1 MLRGSS
7 DTSTRGG
14 NAVNPPSAIG
24 RICPFAGGF
33 FYFQKLSEKRRIEMS
48 VDQKSM
54 RTTMKK
60 MNGDSLT
67 PILIFRRL
75 AGKQKFLLESS
86 LKHDG
91 SGRYSFMGMDP
102 LKSFQGSGNELEEY
116 IYESKKKYVHTGD
129 VLVLLK
135 RLLPRIDNDIDFPFT
150 GGAVGY
156 VGYGAG
162 RNVEGGPVDDL
173 GLPDIHL
180 NVYETIIVFDHLL
193 NEVTILRTET
203 GAVQG
208 TQSLDELA
216 AIISSNAEKMDSD
229 FELGEFTCQT
239 TQEEYENLVR
249 KGKEYIRNG
258 EVEQVVLSRRLEADF
273 QGDPFSL
280 YRKLRKKNPSP
291 YMYYMDF
298 DDYVIVGASPES
310 LVKVT
315 GGKMMINPIAGTR
328 RRGKDEAEDA
338 ALVKELLADPKEL
351 AEHDM
356 LVKLGRYEAEEVC
369 VPGTIDIM
377 KYRKVVS
384 YEHVM
389 HLVSEVEGTLS
400 PALHPLDALTT
411 CLPAGTVTGSPKK
424 RAMEIIDELED
435 VHRGIYGGAI
445 GYIGFNGNMDFA
457 LTIRTMLIRNEKAYV
472 QAGAGI
478 VAASDPEMEFMETV
492 NKARSLVDVMK

>member
-1 MLRGSS
+1 MG
-7 DTSTRGG
+7 
-14 NAVNPPSAIG
+14 I
-24 RICPFAGGF
+24 
-33 FYFQKLSEKRRIEMS
+33 
-48 VDQKSM
+48 DQMSM

-60 MNGDSLT
+60 INGDSLT

-116 IYESKKKYVHTGD
+116 IYESKKKYIHEGNI
-129 VLVLLK
+129 LVLLK
-135 RLLPRIDNDIDFPFT
+135 RLLPRIENDIDFPFT

-156 VGYGAG
+156 VGYGVG
-162 RNVEGGPVDDL
+162 RNVEDGPIDDI
-173 GLPDIHL
+173 GLPDIHV
-180 NVYETIIVFDHLL
+180 NVYETIVVFDHLL

-203 GAVQG
+203 DAVKS
-208 TQSLDELA
+208 TQSLDEFA
-216 AIISSNAEKMDSD
+216 ESISSNAEEKDSD

-249 KGKEYIRNG
+249 KGKEYIENG
-258 EVEQVVLSRRLEADF
+258 EVEQVVLSRRLEASF
-273 QGDPFSL
+273 KGDPFSL
-280 YRKLRKKNPSP
+280 YRKLRKQNPSP

-298 DDYVIVGASPES
+298 GEHIIVGASPES
-310 LVKVT
+310 LVQVT

-328 RRGKDEAEDA
+328 RRGKDEAEDTLLA
-338 ALVKELLADPKEL
+338 EELLADPKEL
-351 AEHDM
+351 SEHDM
-356 LVKLGRYEAEEVC
+356 LVQLGRQEAERVC
-369 VPGTIDIM
+369 VPGSIDIA
-377 KYRKVVS
+377 KYREVIS

-389 HLVSEVEGTLS
+389 HLVSEIEGTLS
-400 PALHPLDALTT
+400 PSLHPLDALTA
-411 CLPAGTVTGSPKK
+411 CLPAGTVSGSPKK

-445 GYIGFNGNMDFA
+445 GYIGFNGNIDFA
-457 LTIRTMLIRNEKAYV
+457 LTIRTMLIKNGKAYV

-478 VAASDPEMEFMETV
+478 VAASDPETEFMETV